1 MASLFISYSRKDIE
15 VARSLTEAF
24 NGQGLDFWIDW
35 EGIPPTVD
43 WWKEIEKGIEEA
55 DIFLFLISPDS
66 AKSQVCKQEIEYA
79 AKNGKRLIPVVVRDT
94 KSEESPTELGS
105 LNWIFIRN
113 GDEFKS
119 GFSKLIAA
127 IKTDYEWV
135 QTHRQLQVKA
145 LEWERSNHEN
155 SFLLRGKELQEAEF
169 QLATNTS
176 KEPYPTDL
184 QREYVLKSR
193 QAADKQRRTTT
204 GIAIVIMIALAGLV
218 IFGFVQASRATQQAN
233 IALTAQALAEER
245 AKIARAGQLA
255 AQAVNAY
262 DKDFQLSLLLSAEA
276 FQGKDTLQTRTVL
289 LENTQANSQLRIFL
303 NGPRDPVSSVSFRAD
318 GKTPISSVAFSPDG
332 KTLASGSYDNTII
345 LWDVETGE
353 PMASPLPDMLPGLL
367 VLPLARMAGHLLLEV
382 TIKPSFCGMWRQVNL
397 SAS

>member
-1 MASLFISYSRKDIE
+1 M
-15 VARSLTEAF
+15 
-24 NGQGLDFWIDW
+24 
-35 EGIPPTVD
+35 
-43 WWKEIEKGIEEA
+43 
-55 DIFLFLISPDS
+55 
-66 AKSQVCKQEIEYA
+66 
-79 AKNGKRLIPVVVRDT
+79 
-94 KSEESPTELGS
+94 
-105 LNWIFIRN
+105 NWIFIRN
-113 GDEFKS
+113 SDEFKS
-119 GFSKLIAA
+119 GFSTLIAA
-127 IKTDYEWV
+127 IKTDYEWA

-204 GIAIVIMIALAGLV
+204 GIAIAIMIALAGLV
-218 IFGFVQASRATQQAN
+218 IFGFVQASRATRQAG

-276 FQGKDTLQTRTVL
+276 FQEKDTLQTRSVL

-303 NGPRDPVSSVSFRAD
+303 NGPRDPVSSVGFRSD

-345 LWDVETGE
+345 LWDVETGQ
-353 PMASPLPDMLPGLL
+353 PIGQPLTGHASW
-367 VLPLARMAGHLLLEV
+367 V
-382 TIKPSFCGMWRQVNL
+382 TSVAFSPEWQDTCFWKLR
-397 SAS
+397 